1 MISKR
6 YGKALLLLAEE
17 KNLIDQFEKDLIDIN
32 ATINADENLKQIWLS
47 FRIGPSAKKDTIKKL
62 FKGKVADDIIK
73 FLMLIID
80 KNREA
85 YLGDIVTAYRQV
97 ADISRN
103 IVEAEVTTAVQ
114 LTDKDFRGLQ
124 EKLSVVTGKNVRL
137 RTKVNPSLIG
147 GVIVKIGDQII
158 DGSVIK
164 RLAILH
170 NRLKDAQ
177 FMKIGVRD

>member
-1 MISKR
+1 M
-6 YGKALLLLAEE
+6 
-17 KNLIDQFEKDLIDIN
+17 
-32 ATINADENLKQIWLS
+32 
-47 FRIGPSAKKDTIKKL
+47 
-62 FKGKVADDIIK
+62 
-73 FLMLIID
+73 
-80 KNREA
+80 
-85 YLGDIVTAYRQV
+85 
-97 ADISRN
+97 
-103 IVEAEVTTAVQ
+103 
-114 LTDKDFRGLQ
+114 
-124 EKLSVVTGKNVRL
+124 VTGKNVRL